1 MCTANQRRA
10 KFVFKT
16 HVYDVDDV
24 NSQGMTSHSCVRC
37 GRLES
42 MHIRPHLFAAQNCA
56 PATIL
61 NHTIEIQP
69 HRPHGSDV
77 TPQSGR
83 GLHSPR
89 HVFVHTVHMCLEQG
103 SSLIVNQR
111 HKGCHRS
118 RQARESVE
126 LLQMTLIYINFLTW
140 LSPAQLAHRAHMK
153 SPGC

>member
-1 MCTANQRRA
+1 MKIISFQPPTQNKTQKPCSRRMCTVWTMCTANQRRA

-56 PATIL
+56 PATNL
-61 NHTIEIQP
+61 NHSTQ
-69 HRPHGSDV
+69 GSDV

-89 HVFVHTVHMCLEQG
+89 HVFVHTTDFYIITRQPTAARLP
-103 SSLIVNQR
+103 
-111 HKGCHRS
+111 HRRPCPCDTS
-118 RQARESVE
+118 A
-126 LLQMTLIYINFLTW
+126 
-140 LSPAQLAHRAHMK
+140 A
-153 SPGC
+153 